1 MKSQTLLPS
10 SKQKIS
16 ESCDFQSAKLLPL
29 NEMVKRANE
38 NETQASEILTR
49 EFSNKSKINLGQ
61 ISEQEIEK
69 AEMHLDVTS
78 QKDERK
84 DEREKNTSIQESCT
98 KISVKASDNS
108 KLQTQLNHRNNKIE
122 DQTPH
127 PVEVE
132 QERVKIR
139 NDSKMSKSESMPK
152 LMSKDDLKV
161 LKEVKKQKILEE
173 MKEKN
178 RERVEKR
185 KKEIS
190 ATIARA
196 QTAIEAHPQ
205 TVSLRAR
212 KTADPNMKVI
222 NN

>member
-1 MKSQTLLPS
+1 
-10 SKQKIS
+10 
-16 ESCDFQSAKLLPL
+16 
-29 NEMVKRANE
+29 MVKRANE

-61 ISEQEIEK
+61 ISKQEIEK
-69 AEMHLDVTS
+69 AEIHLDVTS
-78 QKDERK
+78 QK
-84 DEREKNTSIQESCT
+84 DEREKNTSIQESFT

-108 KLQTQLNHRNNKIE
+108 KLQNQLNHGNNKIE

-139 NDSKMSKSESMPK
+139 NDSKKMSKSESMPK

-173 MKEKN
+173 TKEKN

-196 QTAIEAHPQ
+196 QAAIEAHPQ
-205 TVSLRAR
+205 TVALRAR